1 MVVDAVRCA
10 MRHEVSAARAKEE
23 DMATSNSWKVLAV
36 TVAIGASLSS
46 GVGVFAQRP
55 GGAPVSVL
63 ATGGGAAL
71 LDPSDTVIL
80 LLDHQAGLF
89 QTVKDI
95 DVAELRRNTI
105 MLARLAT
112 LLKIPVITTASEPGG
127 PNGPLMPEIHQ
138 SAPHAIYVPRKGEV
152 NAWDNADFVN
162 RVKATGRRTLV
173 MAGVWTSVCVMFP
186 ALDAKAAGFKVYAV
200 IDASGDPSELA
211 SRTTLTRFAQAGV
224 IPTSTNAVLS
234 ETHRTWNRPEAAE
247 LAELYGLVSPNYAA
261 VMESYRKAQ
270 EVVTHR
276 QTQ

>member
-1 MVVDAVRCA
+1 
-10 MRHEVSAARAKEE
+10 
-23 DMATSNSWKVLAV
+23 
-36 TVAIGASLSS
+36 
-46 GVGVFAQRP
+46 
-55 GGAPVSVL
+55 
-63 ATGGGAAL
+63 
-71 LDPSDTVIL
+71 
-80 LLDHQAGLF
+80 
-89 QTVKDI
+89 
-95 DVAELRRNTI
+95 
-105 MLARLAT
+105 
-112 LLKIPVITTASEPGG
+112 
-127 PNGPLMPEIHQ
+127 
-138 SAPHAIYVPRKGEV
+138 V